1 MRVPEAFSKPRP
13 GTPIVCMAVMGLFG
27 CASETP
33 PIDTISAA
41 DTALNQAMLMRASEY
56 APAVLQSAMGK

>member
-1 MRVPEAFSKPRP
+1 
-13 GTPIVCMAVMGLFG
+13 MAVMGLFG
-27 CASETP
+27 CASEAP
-33 PIDTISAA
+33 PIDTISVA